1 MAEPVSAAQS
11 IALTLQKVKAVG
23 KNERNQQQNFNYRG
37 IDAVVNAVN
46 PVLAEVGGFII
57 GEALSTEY
65 ESFVSAKGTAGTVA
79 RLTAKY
85 SWYGTDGG
93 EPISGVVSSEAN
105 DYADKATAK
114 AWSVALRTFLLQTLM
129 LPTDDPDPDSSY
141 IERGHRG
148 SVADNAGV
156 SIKDAVA
163 AAEWLE
169 AIEGAESIAQLQAA
183 WEGAG
188 KAGVTKDPKVIA
200 AKDKRKRELQDA

>member
-1 MAEPVSAAQS
+1 MTVTAAES

-46 PVLAEVGGFII
+46 PVLAEVGGFIV

-79 RLTAKY
+79 RLTVRYK
-85 SWYGTDGG
+85 WYGTDGG
-93 EPISGVVSSEAN
+93 EPVSGVVSSEAN

-129 LPTDDPDPDSSY
+129 LPTDDPDPDSTY
-141 IERGHRG
+141 IERGAPRAHLVQEPR
-148 SVADNAGV
+148 VPVVDER
-156 SIKDAVA
+156 A
-163 AAEWLE
+163 AHTWITVLST
-169 AIEGAESIAQLQAA
+169 AESLEQLQAS
-183 WEGAG
+183 WT
-188 KAGVTKDPKVIA
+188 KAGEEGVTRNPKVIA
-200 AKDKRKRELQDA
+200 AKDKRKKELQDA